1 MPTSKNSNKSG
12 QRLATPSV
20 VLFPDISID
29 PAGMQALLAHFGRV
43 MLCRPWHMDPLEMG
57 ECDKSSLEIIHP
69 PKAMKPEKDLRR
81 VVSDY
86 QAWMKQNP
94 GRGYGASLNADHT
107 EDASWDIRQA
117 LRHVEKDDTPSK
129 ESLAFKWHLI
139 LHLADAFS
147 QNQTD
152 VDTLLR
158 QMKASG
164 SPLQEAIE
172 DPVDLP
178 GPLTDIPLN
187 GTPLQVGDHR
197 MRQIFE
203 AWLGLFGQNLPK
215 GDPLV
220 TRHIQV
226 FDYATKVFEKRGE
239 KEILN
244 KKEERIRTK
253 TIREPDLPYQT
264 FPIVNESHPQE
275 QDPIIRGL
283 SGKTLILVTTPP
295 NPDTRNPTP

>member
-1 MPTSKNSNKSG
+1 MPTSKNSKNKSE
-12 QRLATPSV
+12 RRSATPSV

-29 PAGMQALLAHFGRV
+29 PAGIEALTACFGRLI
-43 MLCRPWHMDPLEMG
+43 LCRPWFMDPLKGNEG
-57 ECDKSSLEIIHP
+57 NGSFLQVVHP
-69 PKAMKPEKDLRR
+69 PEALKPDQDVRKT
-81 VVSDY
+81 VSDY
-86 QAWMKQNP
+86 LNWMNQNP
-94 GRGYGASLNADHT
+94 GRGPAVSMDTDPA
-107 EDASWDIRQA
+107 EKASWNIRQA
-117 LRHVEKDDTPSK
+117 LRQAGAGDRPAA
-129 ESLAFKWHLI
+129 ESPAFRWHLI

-147 QNQTD
+147 QNQAD

-172 DPVDLP
+172 DPDDLP
-178 GPLTDIPLN
+178 GPLTDVPLN
-187 GTPLQVGDHR
+187 GPHLQVGDHR

-203 AWLGLFGQNLPK
+203 AWLGLFGQKIPA

-226 FDYATKVFEKRGE
+226 FEYATKVFEKRGG

-244 KKEERIRTK
+244 IKEARIRTK
-253 TIREPDLPYQT
+253 AVREPGLPYQT

-283 SGKTLILVTTPP
+283 SGKTLILVT
-295 NPDTRNPTP
+295 D